1 MKEDPAAHARALT
14 RRMHAVRV
22 HQFGGLE
29 AIVYEE
35 VSRPVPGAGQVLV
48 RVKAA
53 GVGPWDAWVRAGK
66 SVLPQPLPLVLGS
79 DLAGVIEEV
88 GPGISN
94 FRPGEAVFGVT
105 NAQFTGAYAEYAACK
120 AGMIAKKPRTL
131 SFVEAASAPVV
142 AVTAWQMLF
151 DEAKL
156 KAGQVAIIQGAAGS
170 VGRYAVMLS
179 RTAGIHVIASALQ
192 KDLDQLREL
201 GANEVT
207 PSSELGR
214 YEGTVDA
221 AIDLVGGPSRSQ
233 LLVCVKPGGVL
244 VTAVPPPP
252 TAEEA
257 ASRGVKA
264 SFMLVHVETRYLDE
278 LTARFEAGQIR
289 PNVGTVL
296 PLADARSAHE
306 MLDGIRPASP
316 GKIVL
321 ELEPGT

>member
-1 MKEDPAAHARALT
+1 MTANDI
-14 RRMHAVRV
+14 MIAVRV
-22 HQFGGLE
+22 HEFGPPD
-29 AIVYEE
+29 AIVQDSIPIPSPEPDE
-35 VSRPVPGAGQVLV
+35 VLV
-48 RVKAA
+48 RVHAA
-53 GVGPWDAWVRAGK
+53 GVGPWDGWIRSGQ
-66 SVLPQPLPLVLGS
+66 SVLPQPLPLTLGS
-79 DLAGVIEEV
+79 DIAGVVEGLGRDVSGVSIGDEV
-88 GPGISN
+88 Y
-94 FRPGEAVFGVT
+94 GVT
-105 NAQFTGAYAEYAACK
+105 NARFTGGYAEHAACK

-170 VGRYAVMLS
+170 VGRYAVMLA

-201 GANEVT
+201 GADEVT